1 MTAQVFAPGQTY
13 QLPGG
18 VRESVVSVTRDDDT
32 LDPIL
37 VLRPDNGQGD
47 HSMSASE
54 FMELNPESVH

>member
-1 MTAQVFAPGQTY
+1 MIAQVFAPGQIY

-37 VLRPDNGQGD
+37 VLRPDNGKCD
-47 HSMSASE
+47 HEMSTSE
-54 FMELNPESVH
+54 FMELNPEPVH